1 MDDIIRYEYDSA
13 KVAPIYTSKVDTTSA
28 SSTSR
33 QDIVDDIFTS
43 LQSTFDREA
52 SKYSLSPSEKEQLI
66 MKLRTKLQIVYPS
79 SMGVPRISKDITE
92 CIGET
97 KLVRINNTQSEGRV
111 GEVVAKLEVRIVC
124 SCTYHMIDNLLSIPI
139 NICSI

>member
-1 MDDIIRYEYDSA
+1 MIVDDIIRCEYDA
-13 KVAPIYTSKVDTTSA
+13 KVAPIYKPKDDTTT
-28 SSTSR
+28 SSSSKSKH
-33 QDIVDDIFTS
+33 DIVDDIFTS
-43 LQSTFDREA
+43 LQSTFDQEV

-66 MKLRTKLQIVYPS
+66 MKLRTKLQTVHPS

-111 GEVVAKLEVRIVC
+111 GEVVAKLEVSIMC
-124 SCTYHMIDNLLSIPI
+124 SCAYISYD
-139 NICSI
+139 